1 MELSRASDLLLKEQL
16 LIYIGFRFYT
26 ENWWSFEVMSC
37 PMKTCVALHTMWSEY
52 QSVLPTSVDCFLAN
66 SKDLNKICLLC
77 YHSWNKEWWR
87 FSSESSSFGGRRKG
101 LEAPPRVVESSSSVR
116 GRRRR
121 GAQGPP
127 SNQTHFHPFLLLTW
141 DKRTT
146 TWQPRTSEVMWK
158 SATF

>member
-1 MELSRASDLLLKEQL
+1 MK
-16 LIYIGFRFYT
+16 Y
-26 ENWWSFEVMSC
+26 WS
-37 PMKTCVALHTMWSEY
+37 H
-52 QSVLPTSVDCFLAN
+52 VLPHENLCGTPHHVIRISICAPHICWLVSCQI
-66 SKDLNKICLLC
+66 KDLNKICLLC

-121 GAQGPP
+121 WAQGPP

-146 TWQPRTSEVMWK
+146 TCRPWTSEVMWI
-158 SATF
+158 SATFYKKSYSWTAGLFSFLMVL